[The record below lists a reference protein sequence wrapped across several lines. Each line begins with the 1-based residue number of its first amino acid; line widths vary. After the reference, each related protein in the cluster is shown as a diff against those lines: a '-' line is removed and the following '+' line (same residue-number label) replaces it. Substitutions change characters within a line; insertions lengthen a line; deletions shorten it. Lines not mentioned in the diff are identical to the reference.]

1 LDYISTM
8 RVVLLLIP
16 VAGAVLLTG
25 CGQSSSSSRAAT
37 STTNNAQAGSAK
49 ANSVNTTPNYG
60 GVLGQA
66 QTFSEN
72 QIDLAQ
78 LKQAI
83 QEFNAAEGRYPK
95 DLQEMIPNY
104 LAKIPAVP
112 AGYGISYNPANGQVQ
127 VVRQQ

>member
-1 LDYISTM
+1 M
-8 RVVLLLIP
+8 RAILLIP
-16 VAGAVLLTG
+16 VAAALLLTG
-25 CGQSSSSSRAAT
+25 CGQSSSSSPSAT
-37 STTNNAQAGSAK
+37 STTNNAQVGNAN

-95 DLQEMIPNY
+95 NLQEMIPNY
-104 LAKIPAVP
+104 LARIPATP
-112 AGYGISYNPANGQVQ
+112 AGYRISYNPANGQVQ
-127 VVRQQ
+127 VVRQ

>member
-1 LDYISTM
+1 M
-8 RVVLLLIP
+8 RAILLIP
-16 VAGAVLLTG
+16 VAAALLLTG
-25 CGQSSSSSRAAT
+25 CGQSSSSSPSAT
-37 STTNNAQAGSAK
+37 STTNNAQVGNA
-49 ANSVNTTPNYG
+49 NYG

-95 DLQEMIPNY
+95 NLQEMIPNY
-104 LAKIPAVP
+104 LARIPATP
-112 AGYGISYNPANGQVQ
+112 AGYRISYNPANGQVQ
-127 VVRQQ
+127 VVRQ